1 MSCHISLS
9 LFWSLVS
16 PSLIKAFEL
25 IGMVEYP
32 TCIQRME
39 CQPAACRFER
49 QMNHWR
55 GSSIKRDC
63 FGREGGFLLM
73 ILRVIDAV
81 ARIHCCGIGS
91 RALPIT

>member
-9 LFWSLVS
+9 FLLSVFWSLVS

-25 IGMVEYP
+25 IGMVEHT
-32 TCIQRME
+32 TCVQRME
-39 CQPAACRFER
+39 CQPACQFER

-63 FGREGGFLLM
+63 FGREGVKVVLNS
-73 ILRVIDAV
+73 A
-81 ARIHCCGIGS
+81 IGS
-91 RALPIT
+91 NAPCASAVTT